1 MSGPLEV
8 GVDARRR
15 HRGVLVSDVVCQDED
30 VLQMSLRVSDVVIK
44 ERFDVEA
51 EPAEHGVGC
60 RLGGPRAL
68 TGLARCTSGGPFIY
82 LARIVTWRY
91 RASSRAHALVELVAG
106 HSRTDRR
113 DPNWPVAPSG
123 WERLVSAGARI

>member
-51 EPAEHGVGC
+51 KPAEHGVG
-60 RLGGPRAL
+60 RLTVTGSGPAHSTGSPVAGSNSSPWRA
-68 TGLARCTSGGPFIY
+68 
-82 LARIVTWRY
+82 ARI
-91 RASSRAHALVELVAG
+91 SS
-106 HSRTDRR
+106 
-113 DPNWPVAPSG
+113 
-123 WERLVSAGARI
+123 AR

>member
-30 VLQMSLRVSDVVIK
+30 VLQMSLPVPDVVIK

-51 EPAEHGVGC
+51 KPAEHGVG
-60 RLGGPRAL
+60 RLLRGNDLYDHLQQPL
-68 TGLARCTSGGPFIY
+68 TQGLLQRMLS
-82 LARIVTWRY
+82 
-91 RASSRAHALVELVAG
+91 
-106 HSRTDRR
+106 
-113 DPNWPVAPSG
+113 
-123 WERLVSAGARI
+123 